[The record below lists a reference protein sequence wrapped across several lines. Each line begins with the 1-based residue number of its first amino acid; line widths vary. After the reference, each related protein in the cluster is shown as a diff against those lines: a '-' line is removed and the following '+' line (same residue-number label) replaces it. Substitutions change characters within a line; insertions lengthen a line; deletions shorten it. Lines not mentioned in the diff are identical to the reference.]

1 MQERKKLPPESQ
13 SKKCGKP
20 MKAVGKGLISK
31 TMKSSAPES
40 EGGMQMRQKNFE
52 EPLT

>member
-1 MQERKKLPPESQ
+1 
-13 SKKCGKP
+13 
-20 MKAVGKGLISK
+20 MKAVSKGLISK

-40 EGGMQMRQKNFE
+40 EGGMQTRQKNFE